1 MSCSYLLNKMLKKI
15 IIIAIILLPIGL
27 FAETVQPVY
36 DPGTTGIVGN
46 LCADGVNCKFE
57 DLITL
62 VKRILGFIVFV
73 SIPLAAIAFAY
84 SGFLILTAGPNASQA
99 QQGKKIFTNV
109 AIGFVIILAAWLIV
123 YTVTTA
129 LIDTDL
135 FFQDVLNPFS

>member
-1 MSCSYLLNKMLKKI
+1 MLKKLL
-15 IIIAIILLPIGL
+15 IIAIIILPLGL
-27 FAETVQPVY
+27 FAETVAPVF
-36 DPGTTGIVGN
+36 DPGATGIVGS
-46 LCADGVNCKFE
+46 LCADGVNCSFD
-57 DLITL
+57 DLVTL

-73 SIPLAAIAFAY
+73 SIPIAAIAFAY

-129 LIDTDL
+129 LIKPN
-135 FFQDVLNPFS
+135 FFQGVLNPFS